1 MNYAYVHVEK
11 ACVVLLKGDYYMEKE
26 EIEQKNKYAKEMY
39 DDVRLQ
45 VKKGSKEKVRTYA
58 SSQGLS
64 LQEYIRKLIKDDS
77 DIDV

>member
-1 MNYAYVHVEK
+1 
-11 ACVVLLKGDYYMEKE
+11 
-26 EIEQKNKYAKEMY
+26 MY

-58 SSQGLS
+58 SLQGLS
-64 LQEYIRKLIKDDS
+64 LQGYIRKLIKDDS

>member
-1 MNYAYVHVEK
+1 
-11 ACVVLLKGDYYMEKE
+11 MEKE

-45 VKKGSKEKVRTYA
+45 VKKGSKEKIRVYA
-58 SSQGLS
+58 KTQKLS
-64 LQEYIRKLIKDDS
+64 LQGYIRKLIKDDS